1 MPANINIDPNISL
14 GLKQQ
19 DSLTGLSNM
28 LNMANAAQQYQQTR
42 EMNPLQ
48 LQQKQMEIEQ
58 LKKLNPLAVRQSEE
72 TVKQAETTTEK
83 SSMELASKKHKA
95 IADSQISMI
104 NNPKIL
110 AAEKDPA
117 SVNPVELVELVKK
130 NGLNQAKALG
140 IPEDKAM
147 ELLQPYLDVAQ
158 TKPGELRQFYKER
171 HIQGLDEASRTSAL
185 AASGVDVTTGAGGM
199 KVQTGEFGPVKP
211 GDIIKGTSYV
221 QQLGPGQTQTI
232 TKDATGKDVIVV
244 RDANGTITGILPMPA
259 NAPPQAPVPRGTNA
273 QTAPSAQVTPVSP
286 EMPRMRYDYRDYNKP
301 QMNISPNEK
310 VDYEDG
316 VKTIQSLRNGA
327 SELTAAK
334 NNLTNVIKTATG
346 LQEGALPSS
355 GAIGSWVRTLRNAAG
370 DPTYKT
376 LSKELANVQI
386 AQIKSSGGSMDTV
399 AGQQLSKY
407 ANGDETYPPEV
418 LIKIANESFA
428 NIRNTEMQ
436 VDAADKFVR
445 KFGEANIGTFKDLW
459 RKNSDT
465 KAFQIMNLEEEK
477 KGLDPKSSEYKKLEF
492 QAEALA
498 GTNSAKRQEMIKKI
512 KNLKSLSEKGEL

>member
-83 SSMELASKKHKA
+83 SSMELASKKYKA

-158 TKPGELRQFYKER
+158 TNN
-171 HIQGLDEASRTSAL
+171 
-185 AASGVDVTTGAGGM
+185 DV
-199 KVQTGEFGPVKP
+199 F
-211 GDIIKGTSYV
+211 
-221 QQLGPGQTQTI
+221 
-232 TKDATGKDVIVV
+232 
-244 RDANGTITGILPMPA
+244 
-259 NAPPQAPVPRGTNA
+259 
-273 QTAPSAQVTPVSP
+273 
-286 EMPRMRYDYRDYNKP
+286 
-301 QMNISPNEK
+301 
-310 VDYEDG
+310 
-316 VKTIQSLRNGA
+316 
-327 SELTAAK
+327 
-334 NNLTNVIKTATG
+334 
-346 LQEGALPSS
+346 
-355 GAIGSWVRTLRNAAG
+355 
-370 DPTYKT
+370 
-376 LSKELANVQI
+376 
-386 AQIKSSGGSMDTV
+386 
-399 AGQQLSKY
+399 
-407 ANGDETYPPEV
+407 
-418 LIKIANESFA
+418 
-428 NIRNTEMQ
+428 
-436 VDAADKFVR
+436 
-445 KFGEANIGTFKDLW
+445 
-459 RKNSDT
+459 NS
-465 KAFQIMNLEEEK
+465 
-477 KGLDPKSSEYKKLEF
+477 
-492 QAEALA
+492 
-498 GTNSAKRQEMIKKI
+498 
-512 KNLKSLSEKGEL
+512 

>member
-1 MPANINIDPNISL
+1 MPAEINIKPEIAM
-14 GLKQQ
+14 GIKQT
-19 DSLTGLSNM
+19 DSMTNLSNL
-28 LNMANAAQQYQQTR
+28 LNMANAAQQFQQLKQT
-42 EMNPLQ
+42 NPLQ
-48 LQQKQMEIEQ
+48 LERMEMEIEQ
-58 LKKLNPLAVRQSEE
+58 ARKVNPLLVRQQTEAAN
-72 TVKQAETTTEK
+72 QAEIGTQK
-83 SSMELASKKHKA
+83 NALELANKKYKA

-104 NNPKIL
+104 NNPTIL

-117 SVNPVELVELVKK
+117 SVNPEALVDLVKK

-147 ELLQPYLDVAQ
+147 ELLQPYLEVA
-158 TKPGELRQFYKER
+158 TKNPAGLRQFYKER
-171 HIQGLDEASRTSAL
+171 HIQGLDDASRTSAL

-211 GDIIKGTSYV
+211 GEIIKGTSYV

-244 RDANGTITGILPMPA
+244 RDANGTITGVMPMP
-259 NAPPQAPVPRGTNA
+259 NQPPPQAPVPRGGNA
-273 QTAPSAQVTPVSP
+273 QTAPVTPVTPVSP
-286 EMPRMRYDYRDYNKP
+286 EMPQMRYQRRDYNLP
-301 QMNISPNEK
+301 QTAIPPDEK
-310 VDYEDG
+310 VAYEDG
-316 VKTIQSLRNGA
+316 VKTVKSLRDGA
-327 SELTAAK
+327 AELTAAK

-346 LQEGALPSS
+346 LQEGALPTS
-355 GAIGSWVRTLRNAAG
+355 GTIGSWVRGLRNAAG

-428 NIRNTEMQ
+428 NILNTEMQ
-436 VDAADKFVR
+436 ADAADKFVR

-465 KAFQIMNLEEEK
+465 KAFQLLNLNKDSE
-477 KGLDPKSSEYKKLEF
+477 GLDKNSPEYKKIKL
-492 QAEALA
+492 QTDSLL
-498 GTNSAKRQEMIKKI
+498 GPNPTKRKELIKKI
-512 KNLKSLSEKGEL
+512 TNLQKLSQNGEL

>member
-83 SSMELASKKHKA
+83 SSMELASKKYKA

-147 ELLQPYLDVAQ
+147 ELLQPYLEVAQ

-171 HIQGLDEASRTSAL
+171 HIQGLDEASRTNAL

-199 KVQTGEFGPVKP
+199 KVQTGEFGPGKP

-244 RDANGTITGILPMPA
+244 RDANGTITGVLPMPT
-259 NAPPQAPVPRGTNA
+259 NAPPQAPVPRGANA
-273 QTAPSAQVTPVSP
+273 PAAPVATVSP
-286 EMPRMRYDYRDYNKP
+286 EMGQMRYQRRDYSQP
-301 QMNISPNEK
+301 QTAIPPDEK
-310 VDYEDG
+310 VAYEDG
-316 VKTIQSLRNGA
+316 IKTVKSLRDGA
-327 SELTAAK
+327 AELTTAK

-346 LQEGALPSS
+346 LQEGALPTS
-355 GAIGSWVRTLRNAAG
+355 GVIGSWARNVRNWAG

-418 LIKIANESFA
+418 LVKIANESFA
-428 NIRNTEMQ
+428 NILNTEMQ
-436 VDAADKFVR
+436 ADAADKFVR

-465 KAFQIMNLEEEK
+465 KAFQLLNLNKDSE
-477 KGLDPKSSEYKKLEF
+477 GLDKNSAEYKKIKL
-492 QAEALA
+492 QTDALL
-498 GTNSAKRQEMIKKI
+498 GPNPTKRQELIKKI
-512 KNLKSLSEKGEL
+512 TNLQKLSQNGEL

>member
-1 MPANINIDPNISL
+1 MPAEINIKPEIAM
-14 GLKQQ
+14 GIKQT
-19 DSLTGLSNM
+19 DSMTNLSNL
-28 LNMANAAQQYQQTR
+28 LNMANAAQQFQQLKQT
-42 EMNPLQ
+42 NPLQ
-48 LQQKQMEIEQ
+48 LERMEMEIEQ
-58 LKKLNPLAVRQSEE
+58 ARKVNPLLVRQQTEAAN
-72 TVKQAETTTEK
+72 QAEIGTQK
-83 SSMELASKKHKA
+83 NALELANKKYKA

-104 NNPKIL
+104 NNPTIL

-117 SVNPVELVELVKK
+117 SVNPEALVDLVKK

-147 ELLQPYLDVAQ
+147 ELLQPYLEVA
-158 TKPGELRQFYKER
+158 TKNPAGLRQFYKER
-171 HIQGLDEASRTSAL
+171 HIQGLDDASRTSAL
-185 AASGVDVTTGAGGM
+185 SASGVDVTTGAGGM

-211 GDIIKGTSYV
+211 GEIIKGTSYV

-244 RDANGTITGILPMPA
+244 RDANGTITGVMPMP
-259 NAPPQAPVPRGTNA
+259 NQPPPQAPVPRGSNTQA
-273 QTAPSAQVTPVSP
+273 APVATVSP
-286 EMPRMRYDYRDYNKP
+286 NMPQMRYPKRDYNQP
-301 QMNISPNEK
+301 QTAIPPDEK
-310 VDYEDG
+310 VAYEDG
-316 VKTIQSLRNGA
+316 IKTVQSLRNGA
-327 SELTAAK
+327 AELTAAK

-346 LQEGALPSS
+346 LQEGALPTAGVV
-355 GAIGSWVRTLRNAAG
+355 GAWARNVRNWAG

-436 VDAADKFVR
+436 ADAVDKFVR
-445 KFGEANIGTFKDLW
+445 NHGEANIGTFKDLW

-477 KGLDPKSSEYKKLEF
+477 KGLDPKSSAYKKLEF

-498 GTNSAKRQEMIKKI
+498 GTNSAKRQETIKKI
-512 KNLKSLSEKGEL
+512 KNLKSLAEKGEL

>member
-28 LNMANAAQQYQQTR
+28 LNMANAAQQYQQMR

-83 SSMELASKKHKA
+83 SSMELASKKYKA

-147 ELLQPYLDVAQ
+147 ELLQPYLEVAQ

-171 HIQGLDEASRTSAL
+171 HIQGLDEASRTNAL

-211 GDIIKGTSYV
+211 GEIIKGTSYL

-244 RDANGTITGILPMPA
+244 KDANGTITGVLPMPT
-259 NAPPQAPVPRGTNA
+259 NAPQQTPVPRGANA
-273 QTAPSAQVTPVSP
+273 PAAPVATVSP
-286 EMPRMRYDYRDYNKP
+286 EMGQMRYQRRDYNQP
-301 QMNISPNEK
+301 QMNIPPDEK
-310 VDYEDG
+310 VAFDDG
-316 VKTIQSLRNGA
+316 VKTVKSLRDGA
-327 SELTAAK
+327 TELTAAK

-346 LQEGALPSS
+346 LQEGALPTS
-355 GAIGSWVRTLRNAAG
+355 GVIGSWARNVRNWAG

-418 LIKIANESFA
+418 LVKIANESFA
-428 NIRNTEMQ
+428 NILNTEMQ
-436 VDAADKFVR
+436 ADAADKFVR

-465 KAFQIMNLEEEK
+465 KAFQLLNLNKDSE
-477 KGLDPKSSEYKKLEF
+477 GLDKNSAEYKKIKL
-492 QAEALA
+492 QTDALL
-498 GTNSAKRQEMIKKI
+498 GPNPTKRQELIKKI
-512 KNLKSLSEKGEL
+512 TNLQKLSQNGEL

>member
-83 SSMELASKKHKA
+83 SSMELASKKYKA

-199 KVQTGEFGPVKP
+199 KIQTGEFGPKKP
-211 GDIIKGTSYV
+211 GQIIEGTAYT

-244 RDANGTITGILPMPA
+244 RDANGTITGVLPMPT
-259 NAPPQAPVPRGTNA
+259 NAPQQTPVPRGANA
-273 QTAPSAQVTPVSP
+273 PAAPVATVSP
-286 EMPRMRYDYRDYNKP
+286 EMGQMRYQRRDYNQP
-301 QMNISPNEK
+301 QMNIPPDEK
-310 VDYEDG
+310 VAFDDG
-316 VKTIQSLRNGA
+316 VKTVKTLRDGA
-327 SELTAAK
+327 GELTTAK
-334 NNLTNVIKTATG
+334 NNLYNVIRTATG
-346 LQEGALPSS
+346 LQEGVLPTS
-355 GAIGSWVRTLRNAAG
+355 GAIGTIVRNTSDFIG
-370 DPTYKT
+370 DTTYRQ

-386 AQIKSSGGSMDTV
+386 ANMKAEGGDTNT
-399 AGQQLSKY
+399 AAYQELTRK
-407 ANGDETYPPEV
+407 ANGDVTYPPNV
-418 LIKIANESFA
+418 IIKIANETLA
-428 NIRNTEMQ
+428 KTLDNEMKA
-436 VDAADKFVR
+436 DAADKFVR

-465 KAFQIMNLEEEK
+465 KAFQILNLDKDSE
-477 KGLDPKSSEYKKLEF
+477 GLDKNNAEYKKIKL
-492 QAEALA
+492 QTDSLL
-498 GTNSAKRQEMIKKI
+498 GPNPTKRQELLKKI
-512 KNLKSLSEKGEL
+512 TNLKKLSQNGEL